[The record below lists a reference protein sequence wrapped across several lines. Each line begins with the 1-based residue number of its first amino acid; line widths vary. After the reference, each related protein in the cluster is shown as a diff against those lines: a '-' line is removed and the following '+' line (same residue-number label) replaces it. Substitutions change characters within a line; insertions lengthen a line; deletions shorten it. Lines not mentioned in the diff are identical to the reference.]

1 MALAQDRIV
10 PVYDEKA
17 GWIFGGEEHTSAP
30 EEVKRCIDEHEA
42 VTFRQKVSSQALPSL
57 GTSKHILTDCLR
69 WQDPLG
75 IGLDWTH
82 EFTAMCD
89 HLRQKVNA

>member
-57 GTSKHILTDCLR
+57 VTSGLSALTDDLLSDCL
-69 WQDPLG
+69 PICG
-75 IGLDWTH
+75 
-82 EFTAMCD
+82 
-89 HLRQKVNA
+89 